1 MDTLEGLF
9 ETLSN
14 LTQNQEPF
22 VFDATNIDGIYKY
35 LQTVRKGLGVRHF
48 ELRSCKFGIFAKIDW
63 SEKWLWGVIWFHVVT
78 FLSIVFSKRCSSF
91 QIVLF
96 FLLRKK

>member
-22 VFDATNIDGIYKY
+22 VFDATNIDGIFKY
-35 LQTVRKGLGVRHF
+35 LQTVSNFLGV
-48 ELRSCKFGIFAKIDW
+48 LQCKY
-63 SEKWLWGVIWFHVVT
+63 WLCGRIATVSYCNRT
-78 FLSIVFSKRCSSF
+78 
-91 QIVLF
+91 VL
-96 FLLRKK
+96 